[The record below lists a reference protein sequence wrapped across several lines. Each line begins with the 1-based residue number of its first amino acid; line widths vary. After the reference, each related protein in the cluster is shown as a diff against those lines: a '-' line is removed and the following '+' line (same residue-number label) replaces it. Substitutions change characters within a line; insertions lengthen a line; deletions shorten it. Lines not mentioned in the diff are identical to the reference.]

1 MALLSCVEDVGD
13 GCRDEVGV
21 CVPVVGSSAL
31 GLPELMF
38 GLGGLLGPI
47 SEFPVGAVYPVNV
60 MFEPMGFVSPLVVR
74 GPSISD
80 SGHTTPT
87 MAVQLRLRSRNSDYV
102 YGSPPRRLP
111 RCARL
116 AQLLYSHFSRIP
128 SIHSC
133 HP

>member
-1 MALLSCVEDVGD
+1 MGERGIISERGILS
-13 GCRDEVGV
+13 
-21 CVPVVGSSAL
+21 SSIIKKSKPHSSPEL
-31 GLPELMF
+31 KQGIVRGLP
-38 GLGGLLGPI
+38 I
-47 SEFPVGAVYPVNV
+47 SN
-60 MFEPMGFVSPLVVR
+60 
-74 GPSISD
+74 SD

-87 MAVQLRLRSRNSDYV
+87 VTAQLRLRSRNSDYV